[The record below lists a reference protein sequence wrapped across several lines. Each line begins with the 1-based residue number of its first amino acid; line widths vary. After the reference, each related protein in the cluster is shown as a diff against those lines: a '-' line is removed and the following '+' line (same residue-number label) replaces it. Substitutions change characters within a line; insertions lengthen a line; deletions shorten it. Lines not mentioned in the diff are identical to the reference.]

1 MDDVDEE
8 DHRDMPDLTLELHD
22 DMVQSDID
30 GHVDHP
36 DIDDT
41 SHKVAPTQD
50 ALFFSKKLLLHVQS
64 TRCSYWTSC

>member
-8 DHRDMPDLTLELHD
+8 DHRDMPDLALELHD
-22 DMVQSDID
+22 DMVHFDID

-36 DIDDT
+36 DIDDA
-41 SHKVAPTQD
+41 SLPPKM
-50 ALFFSKKLLLHVQS
+50 LFFLKKKLLLHVQS